1 MLSCPNVNQ
10 DLMKNIQENQH
21 PSELSWQW
29 LQLAQMSQQQLYRLL
44 AFRESIFVVEQAC
57 PYQELDG
64 RDELAW
70 HLLGERSGHVL
81 ACLRVLLPP
90 SGNKRYRIG
99 RVAVDESARGKGLAR
114 EMLLMAEQRVSEA
127 DDSAEI
133 VLDAQS
139 YLLPFYQA
147 MGYALNGDEF
157 LEDGI
162 PHRPMIKQ
170 LQPI

>member
-1 MLSCPNVNQ
+1 MQEKQNSS
-10 DLMKNIQENQH
+10 DLA
-21 PSELSWQW
+21 WQW
-29 LQLAQMSQQQLYRLL
+29 LQMQQMSPALLYRLL

-70 HLLGERSGHVL
+70 HLLGERTGHVL

-90 SGNKRYRIG
+90 AGSKLKSNRYRIG
-99 RVAVDESARGKGLAR
+99 RVAVDEIERGKGLAR
-114 EMLLMAEQRVSEA
+114 EMLLMAEQKILLHESA
-127 DDSAEI
+127 AEI

-147 MGYALNGDEF
+147 LGYAVTGEEF
-157 LEDGI
+157 VEDGI
-162 PHRPMIKQ
+162 PHSPMNKQ
-170 LQPI
+170 ISRGLEQRKS

>member
-1 MLSCPNVNQ
+1 MECMRAKEHLK
-10 DLMKNIQENQH
+10 D
-21 PSELSWQW
+21 LSWQW
-29 LQLAQMSQQQLYRLL
+29 LQLEHMSPQLLYRLL

-64 RDELAW
+64 RDEFAW
-70 HLLGERSGHVL
+70 HLLGQRSGHVV

-90 SGNKRYRIG
+90 AGNRRYRIG
-99 RVAVDESARGKGLAR
+99 RVAVGESERGRGLAR
-114 EMLLMAEQRVSEA
+114 EMLLMAEHRIAEA
-127 DDSAEI
+127 DAAAEI

-147 MGYALNGDEF
+147 LGYGINGEEF

-162 PHRPMIKQ
+162 PHLPMNKQ
-170 LQPI
+170 LPASG

>member
-1 MLSCPNVNQ
+1 
-10 DLMKNIQENQH
+10 MKNQENQH
-21 PSELSWQW
+21 PSELIWQW
-29 LQLAQMSQQQLYRLL
+29 LQMAEMSPELLYRLL

-57 PYQELDG
+57 AYQELDG
-64 RDELAW
+64 RDQLAW

-90 SGNKRYRIG
+90 PGNKRYRIG
-99 RVAVDESARGKGLAR
+99 RVAVDESARGKGLAH
-114 EMLLMAEQRVSEA
+114 EMLLMAEQRVREVNA
-127 DDSAEI
+127 AAEI

-147 MGYALNGDEF
+147 MGYVVNGDEF

-162 PHRPMIKQ
+162 PHQPMAKQ
-170 LQPI
+170 LNPG

>member
-1 MLSCPNVNQ
+1 MQVKEQ
-10 DLMKNIQENQH
+10 DHKLA
-21 PSELSWQW
+21 WQW
-29 LQLAQMSQQQLYRLL
+29 LEFEEMSPQLLYRLL

-64 RDELAW
+64 RDEAAW
-70 HLLGERSGHVL
+70 HLLGQRSGHVL

-90 SGNKRYRIG
+90 ATSSGNRRYRIG
-99 RVAVDESARGKGLAR
+99 RVAVGESERGRGLAR
-114 EMLLMAEQRVSEA
+114 DMLLMAEHRIA
-127 DDSAEI
+127 ATDPSAEI

-147 MGYALNGDEF
+147 LGYVVNGAEF

-162 PHRPMIKQ
+162 PHMPMNKQ
-170 LQPI
+170 LKPDA

>member
-1 MLSCPNVNQ
+1 MQN
-10 DLMKNIQENQH
+10 NQH
-21 PSELSWQW
+21 PGEMSWQW
-29 LQLAQMSQQQLYRLL
+29 LELAQMSPQLLYRLL

-90 SGNKRYRIG
+90 ASNKRYRIG
-99 RVAVDESARGKGLAR
+99 RVAVDESMRGKGLAR
-114 EMLLMAEQRVSEA
+114 EMLLMAEQKVRDA

-139 YLLPFYQA
+139 YLLSFYQA
-147 MGYALNGDEF
+147 TGYAVNGEEF

-162 PHRPMIKQ
+162 PHLPMSKQ
-170 LQPI
+170 LQPA